1 MATLHYHFITIFTV
15 KKQFSRVFH
24 SVFPMIDL
32 IMPTG
37 LREYA
42 ITSALK
48 DSRFSPITREE
59 VPRLT
64 VSVSI
69 LQHFEEAE
77 HYLDWKL
84 GKHGIRIEFISERGS
99 KRTATYLPQV
109 ATEQG
114 WDQIQTI
121 DSLLRKGGYKA
132 AITAELRRSI
142 KLTRYQSEEVSAS
155 YGDYISQR
163 C

>member
-1 MATLHYHFITIFTV
+1 RFT
-15 KKQFSRVFH
+15 
-24 SVFPMIDL
+24 
-32 IMPTG
+32 
-37 LREYA
+37 
-42 ITSALK
+42 
-48 DSRFSPITREE
+48 PITREE

-114 WDQIQTI
+114 DQLNNFFYTQGRFLTTPFKRQT
-121 DSLLRKGGYKA
+121 
-132 AITAELRRSI
+132 
-142 KLTRYQSEEVSAS
+142 
-155 YGDYISQR
+155 
-163 C
+163 

>member
-1 MATLHYHFITIFTV
+1 MIITKQNRLNKIKNKLNKRYFI
-15 KKQFSRVFH
+15 
-24 SVFPMIDL
+24 L
-32 IMPTG
+32 G

-48 DSRFSPITREE
+48 DSRFSPITRDE

-77 HYLDWKL
+77 DYLDWNL

-99 KRTATYLPQV
+99 KRTATYLPQI

-114 WDQIQTI
+114 YINKI
-121 DSLLRKGGYKA
+121 LK
-132 AITAELRRSI
+132 I
-142 KLTRYQSEEVSAS
+142 KYC
-155 YGDYISQR
+155 I
-163 C
+163 